1 MTLYALY
8 NTYAFFFFF
17 FGVCVQ
23 SVQATFMAEEW
34 VDHSLDMARDAKNK
48 LEATERAHA
57 DTDKKLKETLA
68 QIVKVEKAH
77 REFWVCP

>member
-1 MTLYALY
+1 ML
-8 NTYAFFFFF
+8 FFFF

>member
-1 MTLYALY
+1 ML
-8 NTYAFFFFF
+8 FFFF

-34 VDHSLDMARDAKNK
+34 VDHSLYMARDAKNK
-48 LEATERAHA
+48 LEATERANA
-57 DTDKKLKETLA
+57 DTDKKLKETLS

>member
-1 MTLYALY
+1 M
-8 NTYAFFFFF
+8 
-17 FGVCVQ
+17 CVQ

-48 LEATERAHA
+48 LEATERANA
-57 DTDKKLKETLA
+57 DTDKKLKETLS

>member
-1 MTLYALY
+1 M
-8 NTYAFFFFF
+8 
-17 FGVCVQ
+17 CVQ

-48 LEATERAHA
+48 LEATERANA
-57 DTDKKLKETLA
+57 DTDKKLKETLS

-77 REFWVCP
+77 REF

>member
-8 NTYAFFFFF
+8 NTYAFFFF

-48 LEATERAHA
+48 LETTERAHA

-77 REFWVCP
+77 REF

>member
-8 NTYAFFFFF
+8 NTYAFFF

-48 LEATERAHA
+48 LEATERAYA

-77 REFWVCP
+77 REF